1 MDYEELDEAEK
12 ERRRKAQ
19 VEYRNRNRRS
29 TIFLLCGGVISII
42 VTVLIIFA
50 LLILEAVFYFKV
62 FKMPEDGNLTVF
74 SIIMIL
80 LFFVGVV
87 LGHLIYLRLVRWA
100 IKKWNLK
107 DKLSDDL
114 INHYKT
120 KKDLLAEKNKASHQ

>member
-87 LGHLIYLRLVRWA
+87 LGHLIYLKLVRWA